1 MNAIYKHDRKAVEAA
16 AEKVLAEKLE
26 QGFVQ
31 MADTTFWPGTAY
43 LYLATP
49 EMETQVQ
56 EQRFVN
62 ISYVKRD
69 VREEFVK
76 WLRAGVDGEVIF
88 NRSTC
93 TLDVRIN
100 SHRELRRHRH
110 TVRISD
116 HISTNWRADGEIDAF
131 YLIRENGEVVKTV
144 A

>member
-1 MNAIYKHDRKAVEAA
+1 MNTIYKHDRKAVEAA
-16 AEKVLAEKLE
+16 AAKVLAEKVE

-31 MADTTFWPGTAY
+31 VTETAFWPGTAY
-43 LYLATP
+43 IYLATP
-49 EMETQVQ
+49 EMETQVY
-56 EQRFVN
+56 EQLFVN
-62 ISYVKRD
+62 ISYVKRE

-76 WLRAGVDGEVIF
+76 WLRAGVDGAVRF
-88 NRSTC
+88 SRPTC

-100 SHRELRRHRH
+100 SHREMRRHRH

-116 HISTNWRADGEIDAF
+116 HISTGWRAEGEIDAF